1 LNTNTAAT
9 LYNVYNVAGTTHYQ
23 RTPLVACKWENR
35 KSANVLKSGLLE
47 ADSVA
52 VYIPLSIAVNYLKP
66 KAWQAL
72 TTKTGKWT
80 LQVGDFLVKGLVL
93 DEISASF
100 TLTALKAKYDDV
112 VKITSVDTMD
122 VGSRSMRHFQ
132 CGAS

>member
-1 LNTNTAAT
+1 VNTNTAAT
-9 LYNVYNVAGTTHYQ
+9 LYNAYNVAGTTHYQ

-52 VYIPLSIAVNYLKP
+52 VYIPLSIAGNYLKP

-80 LQVGDFLVKGLVL
+80 LKVGDFLVKGLVL